1 MTSVEVLTV
10 KGERIML
17 RDMAGEPT
25 CTLDLSGLAKGIYI
39 VQVTTTQ
46 GTAARKLAVE

>member
-1 MTSVEVLTV
+1 
-10 KGERIML
+10 ML
-17 RDMAGEPT
+17 RDMAGEHM
-25 CTLDLSGLAKGIYI
+25 CTIDLSGLAKGIYI